1 MTGPMAWRAAGAGR
15 AAGAEGPS
23 AVAAVVM
30 GAVMEGAYPAVAAE
44 VVTQDGP
51 VPAGLRSA

>member
-1 MTGPMAWRAAGAGR
+1 
-15 AAGAEGPS
+15 
-23 AVAAVVM
+23 
-30 GAVMEGAYPAVAAE
+30 MEGAYPAVAAE

>member
-1 MTGPMAWRAAGAGR
+1 MGAGR